1 MCSSC
6 NWEKLKIVDKEILTL
21 HWKKQ
26 DPLTSETGENVLFH
40 FFFSEI
46 PQFEKNKLLC
56 KCTKG
61 SLRILTGKTYPQ
73 MKLKRSQ
80 KLWLYTIGLLVH

>member
-26 DPLTSETGENVLFH
+26 DPLTSETEENVLFH
-40 FFFSEI
+40 FFFQKFRNSRKI
-46 PQFEKNKLLC
+46 NYFV
-56 KCTKG
+56 
-61 SLRILTGKTYPQ
+61 SA
-73 MKLKRSQ
+73 LK
-80 KLWLYTIGLLVH
+80 VA

>member
-40 FFFSEI
+40 FFFFRNSAI
-46 PQFEKNKLLC
+46 REK
-56 KCTKG
+56 
-61 SLRILTGKTYPQ
+61 
-73 MKLKRSQ
+73 
-80 KLWLYTIGLLVH
+80 